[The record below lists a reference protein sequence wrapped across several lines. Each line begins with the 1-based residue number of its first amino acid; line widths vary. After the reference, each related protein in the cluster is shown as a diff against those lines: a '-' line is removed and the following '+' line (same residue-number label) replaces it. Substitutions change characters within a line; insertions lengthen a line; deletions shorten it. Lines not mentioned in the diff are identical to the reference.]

1 MEWHDKTFDELST
14 KELFQIY
21 YLRTQVFN
29 DEQHSTYPDPDYQD
43 LTAHHVL
50 VMQDGHLVAYARYF
64 VEDDYATF
72 GRVVVAKANRGAGLG
87 KTLIRHILQQI
98 QGTFPGKQVKIH
110 AQYYVKDFY
119 HELGFV
125 PVGEPFIEAERK
137 HIQMTYQ
144 G

>member
-50 VMQDGHLVAYARYF
+50 AMQDGHLAAYARYF
-64 VEDDYATF
+64 IEDDYVTF
-72 GRVVVAKANRGAGLG
+72 GRVVVAKANRGTGLG
-87 KTLIRHILQQI
+87 KALICQVIQQI
-98 QGTFPGKQVKIH
+98 QQTFPGKQIKIH

-125 PVGEPFIEAERK
+125 PVGEPFIEAECK

>member
-50 VMQDGHLVAYARYF
+50 AMQDGHLAAYARYF
-64 VEDDYATF
+64 IEDDYVTF
-72 GRVVVAKANRGAGLG
+72 GRVVVAKANRGTGLG
-87 KTLIRHILQQI
+87 KALICQVIQQI
-98 QGTFPGKQVKIH
+98 QQTFPGKQIKIH